1 MRKTT
6 GLIFL
11 IFVLL
16 LSACSGKGEKESSYE
31 TADSEGEST
40 EESKSHGISEAPKQ
54 DSATEEKQDGSE
66 NPENK
71 MMIYQADIQLET
83 DDYEKFTQ
91 DLDKKMNEYDAYMV
105 ETNIHKTEQGNR
117 QGFIRLRVPQ
127 KHFQSLMTAF
137 GEISDN
143 LISKNVSGRD
153 VTKEYVDLESRLAA
167 KEKVES
173 RLLTF
178 LDQASATEDL
188 IKISQDLERV
198 QSDIESL
205 KGQMNY
211 LKNQSDFSTI
221 TLSITETKV
230 VVPKVDQKQLNTWE
244 KTKKAFNDSL
254 NGILQFFSLITIF
267 VIGYSPVLV
276 ILLGLAIIFWY
287 IKKRRSMKN
296 GNKDT

>member
-6 GLIFL
+6 GFIFL

-16 LSACSGKGEKESSYE
+16 LSACSGKGGEESSYE

-40 EESKSHGISEAPKQ
+40 EESESKSHGISEAPKQ

-66 NPENK
+66 NTDNK

-127 KHFQSLMTAF
+127 KRFQSLMTAF

-143 LISKNVSGRD
+143 LLSKNVSGRD

-254 NGILQFFSLITIF
+254 NGILQFFSFMTIF

-276 ILLGLAIIFWY
+276 ILLGLGIILWLM
-287 IKKRRSMKN
+287 KKRRSRQKESN
-296 GNKDT
+296 